1 MSTKVT
7 SNMSIKV
14 NRKNKKEFR
23 RTIYFLAPSVILMLL
38 FFVGP
43 IIITFVF
50 SFTDM
55 SLIGSASTHIKF
67 VGFKNFIE
75 MFQSPTFRTSVIKT
89 VIFLVGSAIIGQQV
103 LGFSLAYLMRQK
115 NRHVRRIVGICV
127 LAGWVSPA
135 MVGAFIWLSYL
146 DYDGTLNIILTK
158 FGMSPVSWL
167 FAFPMV
173 SIIIANT
180 WKGTAFSMMIF
191 ESALGDIPAE
201 VEEAA
206 IMDGANVWQRLIY
219 IILPMLKN
227 TIATNMVL
235 ISLMTIGMFGL
246 IYAMTG
252 GGPGM
257 ATEILPIFM
266 YKQAFVS
273 YQLGY
278 GTAISLIIL
287 LIGIGASLFY
297 VKLLKTEF

>member
-1 MSTKVT
+1 MSTAVK
-7 SNMSIKV
+7 K
-14 NRKNKKEFR
+14 RKSKEFKT
-23 RTIYFLAPSVILMLL
+23 TIYFLAPSVILMLL
-38 FFVGP
+38 FFIGP
-43 IIITFVF
+43 IVVTFIF

-55 SLIGSASTHIKF
+55 SLIGSNSTHIKF

-75 MFQSPTFRTSVIKT
+75 MFNSPNFRTSVIKT
-89 VIFLVGSAIIGQQV
+89 IIFLIGSAIIGQQV
-103 LGFSLAYLMRQK
+103 LGFILAYLMKEK
-115 NRHVRRIVGICV
+115 NRQVRRIVGICV
-127 LAGWVSPA
+127 LAGWVSPTIVA
-135 MVGAFIWLSYL
+135 AFIWLSYL
-146 DYDGTLNIILTK
+146 DYNGTLNIILSQ

-167 FAFPMV
+167 FAFPMI

-191 ESALGDIPAE
+191 ESALSDIPVE

-206 IMDGANVWQRLIY
+206 LVDGANFWQRLIY
-219 IILPMLKN
+219 IILPMIKN

-235 ISLMTIGMFGL
+235 ISLMTIGGFGL
-246 IYAMTG
+246 VYAMTG

-257 ATEILPIFM
+257 ATQILPIFM

-287 LIGIGASLFY
+287 LIGIGASLLY
-297 VKLLKTEF
+297 VKLLKSDL